1 MLNRLFVLGVAA
13 AVFSLASPCQAA
25 PAVESDANTFGDL
38 EVGAPS
44 GIIALDQFNP
54 DGILPNGDP
63 VGELQGVLLYLRVH
77 LKRGRLVLD
86 NENEGELL
94 VTVRK
99 LWIGGTLGV
108 VNEDL
113 NVHYEASPLKQ
124 VPENTVILAKDVN
137 IDGTDLHDGQWPDT
151 GLGDAVLDLYSD
163 PADHDKL
170 AVIIRPDDPLYSF
183 EYTHTYTTAADL
195 AIFTGTGEVSFEYG
209 SLLEQGYDVG
219 GQDVNAWSVPLT
231 FDIEAQVIYLYAGVP
246 EPASMGL
253 LAAAFVPV
261 LARRLRKRKTRLS

>member
-1 MLNRLFVLGVAA
+1 MLSKLFVLGLV
-13 AVFSLASPCQAA
+13 VVVVSLASPCQAA

-38 EVGAPS
+38 EVGALS

-94 VTVRK
+94 VNVRK

-113 NVHYEASPLKQ
+113 NIHYEASPLKQ
-124 VPENTVILAKDVN
+124 VPENTVILTKDV
-137 IDGTDLHDGQWPDT
+137 DVTGTNPYDGQWPDT
-151 GLGDAVLDLYSD
+151 GLSDAVLDLYS
-163 PADHDKL
+163 AQEDHDKL
-170 AVIIRPDDPLYSF
+170 AVIIRPDDPDYSF
-183 EYTHTYTTAADL
+183 LYQATYTAATDL
-195 AIFTGTGEVSFEYG
+195 EIFTGTGEVSFEYG
-209 SLLEQGYDVG
+209 SHLEQGYDVG

-253 LAAAFVPV
+253 LAAAFAPV
-261 LARRLRKRKTRLS
+261 LLRRLQKRKSRLS